1 MLVGNRVESL
11 RGVVGVDDQLVV
23 KGEAEPEH
31 SDAWVSA
38 KVKTVLLFH
47 RHVSASATD
56 VYVKDGVVSL
66 RGVATSSAQMELVSE
81 YARDVEG
88 VTSVVNGMTIAV
100 PVAGN

>member
-1 MLVGNRVESL
+1 MLVGNRVERL